1 MSTRLRRGTT
11 LIELVVALALFAAF
25 LYAATAIA
33 GAALGRS
40 AAQKEVLAVQGAFRS
55 ACEMIVQDARGASW
69 PDDASVVPPAYTG
82 EKGSNPY
89 IVVPLSG
96 SLDDQLAVTLPVDGV
111 MHLYRYYMGT
121 ISGAQYMVKADYL
134 LNSSTAVP
142 DPFYWTA
149 NGSSLTLLSTQ
160 PITSPLTQLTRAYFV
175 NQAGTVT
182 LLFVADMKL
191 GRAAQQVT
199 YCSNL
204 FVRNYVRP
212 K

>member
-40 AAQKEVLAVQGAFRS
+40 ATQKEVLAVQGAFRS
-55 ACEMIVQDARGASW
+55 ACEMIVQDARRASW
-69 PDDASVVPPAYTG
+69 PDDVSVVSPAYTG
-82 EKGSNPY
+82 V
-89 IVVPLSG
+89 VVPLSG

-134 LNSSTAVP
+134 LKSSTAVP

-149 NGSSLTLLSTQ
+149 NANGSSLELLSTQ

-191 GRAAQQVT
+191 GRAGQQVT